1 MARIGMIG
9 AGTWGTALTWLLTNN
24 GHEVTVWSALAAE
37 IEMLRREHEQKEKL
51 PGVKLSETTAFTT
64 ELARAAEGMD
74 LLVLAVPSPFTRST
88 SKQLCPL
95 VREGQIIVN
104 VAKGIEENTLLTLSQ
119 IIEQEIPQAEVAVLS
134 GPSHAE
140 EVGRGMPTA
149 ITAAARRKRT
159 AEYVQNIFMSDVFR
173 VYASPDVYGVE
184 LGAALKNVVALAAG
198 IADGIGC
205 GDNTKAAL
213 ITRAIKEI
221 AALGMKLGGHF
232 ETFYGLSGIGDLIV
246 TCASMHSR
254 NRRAGILIGQGKTM
268 QEAMDEVHM
277 VVEGVYSAKAAMG
290 LSARCG
296 VPLPIIEQV
305 NAVLF
310 SGKSAV
316 QAMNDLMMRD
326 KKIEIT
332 DDIGWELPD

>member
-1 MARIGMIG
+1 
-9 AGTWGTALTWLLTNN
+9 
-24 GHEVTVWSALAAE
+24 
-37 IEMLRREHEQKEKL
+37 
-51 PGVKLSETTAFTT
+51 
-64 ELARAAEGMD
+64 
-74 LLVLAVPSPFTRST
+74 
-88 SKQLCPL
+88 
-95 VREGQIIVN
+95 
-104 VAKGIEENTLLTLSQ
+104 
-119 IIEQEIPQAEVAVLS
+119 
-134 GPSHAE
+134 
-140 EVGRGMPTA
+140 
-149 ITAAARRKRT
+149 
-159 AEYVQNIFMSDVFR
+159 
-173 VYASPDVYGVE
+173 
-184 LGAALKNVVALAAG
+184 
-198 IADGIGC
+198 
-205 GDNTKAAL
+205 
-213 ITRAIKEI
+213 
-221 AALGMKLGGHF
+221 
-232 ETFYGLSGIGDLIV
+232 
-246 TCASMHSR
+246 MHSR